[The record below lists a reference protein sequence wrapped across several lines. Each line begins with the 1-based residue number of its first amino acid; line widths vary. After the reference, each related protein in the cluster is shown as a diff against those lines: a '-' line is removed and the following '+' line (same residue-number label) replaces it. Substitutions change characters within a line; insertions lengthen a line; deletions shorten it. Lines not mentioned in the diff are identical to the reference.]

1 MEIDKLDNP
10 VWFSLEETHKNFAV
24 NYQGVKFYHPDYC
37 PFGGFINT
45 DKTAIG
51 IDEYA
56 KLTNN
61 FYVVGNKPIFTNK
74 IQINKELV
82 CNQMLL
88 DCLINIEITEQII
101 ELQTINHKADLFNLV
116 NFVQP
121 GYFKNNTVDLGNY
134 YGIYKQDKL
143 VAVTG
148 ERMKMN
154 NYTEL
159 SAVVTHPEHTGKGY
173 AKQLLCYAS
182 NKIFNEN
189 KTPFLHVAE
198 TNIGAIK
205 LYEKLGFNT
214 RRKISFW
221 NFITNDS
228 Q

>member
-1 MEIDKLDNP
+1 MEIEKLDNP
-10 VWFSLEETHKNFAV
+10 VWFSLEETHKNFAI
-24 NYQGVKFYHPDYC
+24 NYQVVKFYHPDYC
-37 PFGGFINT
+37 AFGGFINT

-61 FYVVGNKPIFTNK
+61 FYVVGNKPIFTNR

-88 DCLINIEITEQII
+88 DRLINIEITEQII

-182 NKIFNEN
+182 NKNLT
-189 KTPFLHVAE
+189 KTKLHSYTLLRQILE
-198 TNIGAIK
+198 P
-205 LYEKLGFNT
+205 
-214 RRKISFW
+214 
-221 NFITNDS
+221 
-228 Q
+228 